1 MKEFIQLDKSD
12 RPLKKYV
19 FVYKDDDKIKKIHF
33 GSKYSSTYLDH
44 HDKIKRAN
52 YLKRHRALG
61 EDWSKINAGS
71 LSALLLWGDTTD
83 LNKNLK
89 NYLYDFKISSL

>member
-1 MKEFIQLDKSD
+1 MKEFIKLDKSD

-61 EDWSKINAGS
+61 EDCSK
-71 LSALLLWGDTTD
+71 
-83 LNKNLK
+83 NKI
-89 NYLYDFKISSL
+89 Y